1 MRRSA
6 LVSLLLLC
14 LGLGGC
20 SKFAALDAL
29 VPRRGYALTSDV
41 AYGPLPRQTLDVYRP
56 KNLKRPAGVV
66 VFFYGGDWQNG
77 RKTDYRFVGQALASR
92 GFVAVLPDYR
102 LYPQVTFPAFVE
114 DGALAVKWTRD
125 HAAEIGGDPS
135 RLFLMGHSA
144 GAHIAALLALDD
156 HYLRDVGLGRGDV
169 RAAALLSGPYN
180 FALPPADRPVF
191 SLAPNQTRPPD
202 AAEPIAFADATAPPL
217 LLVQGDA
224 DTTVQP
230 QNAAR
235 LAARVRDA
243 GGEVETAFYPR
254 IGHAGVVLA
263 LAYPFRWYAPTL
275 GDVAD
280 FFNRHADAAAPSRP
294 PPPAAAAPSS
304 APAPSRRTPG

>member
-1 MRRSA
+1 MRNVPFLLVA
-6 LVSLLLLC
+6 LLF
-14 LGLGGC
+14 GGC

-77 RKTDYRFVGQALASR
+77 RRTDYRFVGQALASR

-102 LYPQVTFPAFVE
+102 LYPQVVFPAFVE

-144 GAHIAALLALDD
+144 GAHIAALLALDG
-156 HYLRDVGLGRGDV
+156 HYLQNVGLDRGDV

-180 FALPPADRPVF
+180 FVPPPYDRPVF
-191 SLAPNQTRPPD
+191 SLPPGRPRPPD
-202 AAEPIAFADATAPPL
+202 AAEPITFADAAAPPL
-217 LLVQGDA
+217 LLVQGET
-224 DTTVQP
+224 DTTVRP

-235 LAARVRDA
+235 LAARLRDA
-243 GGEVETAFYPR
+243 GGDVRTAFYPDT
-254 IGHAGVVLA
+254 GHAGVVLA

-275 GDVAD
+275 ADVTR
-280 FFNRHADAAAPSRP
+280 FFRTRGGCDDRAAPP
-294 PPPAAAAPSS
+294 D
-304 APAPSRRTPG
+304 